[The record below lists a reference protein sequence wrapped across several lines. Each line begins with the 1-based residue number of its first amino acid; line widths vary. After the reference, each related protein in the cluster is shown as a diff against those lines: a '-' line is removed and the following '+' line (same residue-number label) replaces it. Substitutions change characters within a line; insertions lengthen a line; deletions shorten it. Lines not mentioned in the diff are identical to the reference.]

1 MFSDPQFWVAIAFII
16 FILAIF
22 NPVRK
27 IVNSSLDTKI
37 NEIKKSI
44 EDAENL
50 KNDTQVTL
58 SEIKKRQSK
67 VELEIKEIHSNSKDK
82 IKMLESQAQI
92 KLSEQSSKRESL
104 AKAKIEQIVR
114 DANLMVKQHI
124 TETAIKAA
132 ATILEK
138 KLNEEEKQ
146 NLINQSIKDLGS
158 VLKN

>member
-27 IVNSSLDTKI
+27 ILNSSLDTKI
-37 NEIKKSI
+37 NEIKESI
-44 EDAENL
+44 AEAENL

-58 SEIKKRQSK
+58 SEIKKRQNE
-67 VELEIKEIHSNSKDK
+67 VELEIKEIHLNSKDK
-82 IKMLESQAQI
+82 IKILESQAQI

-104 AKAKIEQIVR
+104 AKAKIEQMVR

-124 TETAIKAA
+124 TQTAINAA
-132 ATILEK
+132 IAVLEK
-138 KLNEEEKQ
+138 KLNAEEKQ
-146 NLINQSIKDLGS
+146 NLINQSIKDLES